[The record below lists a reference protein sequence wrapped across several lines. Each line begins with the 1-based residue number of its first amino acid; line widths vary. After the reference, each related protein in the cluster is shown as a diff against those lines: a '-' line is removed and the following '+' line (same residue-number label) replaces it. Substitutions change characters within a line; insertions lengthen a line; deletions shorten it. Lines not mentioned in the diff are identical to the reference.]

1 MSTKPLTRESDWK
14 DIPSFDGKYQA
25 SIDGQVRRIY
35 ISGKTRLMTPYKKS
49 SKTARKILR
58 NRLFIH
64 LTIDGKS
71 KEIAMLKIMV
81 DTFLG
86 EVPKS
91 KVPYHKDGFVIHNE
105 LHNIGF
111 ICRKE
116 LGKMTGA
123 ESKRIPVTKIDRKGE
138 QVAFYSSAREAARQN
153 HMSYQTVLDRCN
165 NKVKKPFELDGHNYQ
180 FDR

>member
-1 MSTKPLTRESDWK
+1 MSIIAVEIEKSWK
-14 DIPSFDGKYQA
+14 DILEYNGKYQA
-25 SIDGQVRRIY
+25 SIDGQIRRVY
-35 ISGKTRLMTPYKKS
+35 ESGKTRSMTPYKKS

-86 EVPKS
+86 EVPKG
-91 KVPYHKDGFVIHNE
+91 KVPYHKDGFVTHNE

-111 ICRKE
+111 ISRKE

-123 ESKRIPVTKIDRKGE
+123 DSKRIPVAKIDRQGE

-165 NKVKKPFELDGHNYQ
+165 NKVKKPLELDGHNYQ
-180 FDR
+180 FDV